1 MIISS
6 SKATEI
12 HAQHYGLADKVH
24 TVCTILRNPSE
35 LDDLKYDLD
44 EFVGYLQAHN
54 EEEEKL
60 MKSYN
65 YHRLELHERE
75 HRNLLGRL
83 FSLRE
88 KIYASVEEKHKQELL
103 GFLET
108 ELTEHINEDLKLG
121 IFPITT
127 MPGGVE

>member
-1 MIISS
+1 MSS
-6 SKATEI
+6 SKVTEI
-12 HAQHYGLADKVH
+12 HAQHYGLAEKVH
-24 TVCTILRNPSE
+24 TVCAILRNPSE
-35 LDDLKYDLD
+35 IDDLKDHLD
-44 EFVGYLQAHN
+44 EFVEYLQAHN

-65 YHRLELHERE
+65 YHRLELHKRE
-75 HRNLLGRL
+75 HQNLLSRL

-88 KIYASVEEKHKQELL
+88 KVYVSVEEEHKQKLL

-108 ELTEHINEDLKLG
+108 ELTEHINEDLKLRL
-121 IFPITT
+121 FPITT

>member
-1 MIISS
+1 MIMSS
-6 SKATEI
+6 SKVTDI
-12 HAQHYGLADKVH
+12 HAQHHVLAGKVH

-35 LDDLKYDLD
+35 IDDLKD
-44 EFVGYLQAHN
+44 EFDELVGYLQAHN
-54 EEEEKL
+54 EGEEKL

-75 HRNLLGRL
+75 HQNLLSRL

-88 KIYASVEEKHKQELL
+88 KVYVSVEEEHKQELL

-121 IFPITT
+121 LFPITT

>member
-1 MIISS
+1 MSS
-6 SKATEI
+6 SKVTDI
-12 HAQHYGLADKVH
+12 HAQHHVLAEKVH
-24 TVCTILRNPSE
+24 AVCRILRNPSE
-35 LDDLKYDLD
+35 IDDLKDELD
-44 EFVGYLQAHN
+44 ELVGYLQAHN
-54 EEEEKL
+54 EGEEKL

-65 YHRLELHERE
+65 YDRLELHEGE
-75 HRNLLGRL
+75 HQNLLSRL

-88 KIYASVEEKHKQELL
+88 KVYVSVEEEHKQELL

-121 IFPITT
+121 LFPITT

>member
-1 MIISS
+1 MSS
-6 SKATEI
+6 SKVKVTDI
-12 HAQHYGLADKVH
+12 HAQHYSLAEKVH
-24 TVCTILRNPSE
+24 TVCTILRNPFE
-35 LDDLKYDLD
+35 LDDLKDDLD
-44 EFVGYLQAHN
+44 ELVGYLQAHN

-65 YHRLELHERE
+65 FHRLELHERE
-75 HRNLLGRL
+75 HQKLLSRL

-88 KIYASVEEKHKQELL
+88 KVYVSVEEEHKQELL

-108 ELTEHINEDLKLG
+108 ELIEHINEDLKLG
-121 IFPITT
+121 LFPIST